1 MFINW
6 YLQKILVN
14 LKCFFHPQGV
24 ELKFRYFMCFILQ
37 NQKNNEFFL
46 EARSN
51 SKIKLTKIKR
61 VYIYHGNNNGGNGY
75 CGQNLR

>member
-14 LKCFFHPQGV
+14 IKYFFHPQGV

-51 SKIKLTKIKR
+51 SKIKLTKIKC
-61 VYIYHGNNNGGNGY
+61 VYIYHSNNNGGNGY

>member
-1 MFINW
+1 
-6 YLQKILVN
+6 
-14 LKCFFHPQGV
+14 
-24 ELKFRYFMCFILQ
+24 MCFILQ
-37 NQKNNEFFL
+37 NQKNEFFL
-46 EARSN
+46 EAGSN